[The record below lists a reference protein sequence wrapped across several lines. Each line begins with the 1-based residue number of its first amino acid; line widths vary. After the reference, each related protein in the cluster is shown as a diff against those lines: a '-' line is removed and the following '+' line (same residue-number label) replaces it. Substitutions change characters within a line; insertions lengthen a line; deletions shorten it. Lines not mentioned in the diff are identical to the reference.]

1 MAALQQVEEAVNLPT
16 EVNLVTNE
24 LVEAFVVSNRITG
37 IVVGLIVLAVTI
49 YMIVKGRREYRRF
62 T

>member
-1 MAALQQVEEAVNLPT
+1 MEEAVNLPT

-24 LVEAFVVSNRITG
+24 LMETFVVSNRITG
-37 IVVGLIVLAVTI
+37 IVVGLIVLVATT